1 MRMIK
6 HVGMIG
12 IGHFEVMVILCSL
25 INIDS
30 EEDICQT
37 RQNAGL
43 KSNYID
49 KDGFGALLLTFA

>member
-1 MRMIK
+1 MRIIK

-37 RQNAGL
+37 
-43 KSNYID
+43 
-49 KDGFGALLLTFA
+49 